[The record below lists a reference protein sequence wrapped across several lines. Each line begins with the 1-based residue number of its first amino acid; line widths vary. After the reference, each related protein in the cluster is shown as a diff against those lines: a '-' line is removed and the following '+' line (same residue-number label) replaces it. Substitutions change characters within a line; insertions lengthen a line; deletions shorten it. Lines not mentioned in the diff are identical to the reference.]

1 MEGRGA
7 AGVEYSW
14 YNFTIGLIL
23 PTQGKDLDVDSGCD
37 EGTGRGTCGV
47 LPSSQQMDQEMMAVE
62 AAVAAAQLEADE
74 PPPATA
80 GELTLLT
87 FATAVLFVSPLRL
100 PLLLLPPLLLCVSS
114 SIFLSLPRPPPSR
127 WTRR

>member
-1 MEGRGA
+1 M
-7 AGVEYSW
+7 
-14 YNFTIGLIL
+14 
-23 PTQGKDLDVDSGCD
+23 QGKDMDVDSGCD

-80 GELTLLT
+80 GEEIPSQTLVLMGRVRCLPPPPSLSLSLSLCLSL
-87 FATAVLFVSPLRL
+87 FLFVSP
-100 PLLLLPPLLLCVSS
+100 PS
-114 SIFLSLPRPPPSR
+114 LSPSLFFY
-127 WTRR
+127 